1 MGILRKETLH
11 IKMNDDIFIKSPLNY
26 VGGKFKL
33 LPQILPL
40 FPNNINR
47 FVDLFCG
54 GGNVGVNVKAQ
65 KVICNDIQKE
75 VIDFLDACKNLNSK
89 DMHKSL
95 LEVVNTYNLSKTNA
109 EGYLKLRED
118 YNNGNK
124 SWLTFYSLVCHSFNN
139 QIRFNSKGAYNM
151 PFGKD
156 RSSFNPTLQQK
167 FIDFVDNLKNKNI
180 KFICKDFR
188 CLPFDKL
195 DSNDFV
201 YCDPPYLITC
211 ASYNEQDGWNETC
224 ERDLLQLLD
233 RLNDNNVKFALS
245 NVLESKGKS
254 NNILKEWSHKYNI
267 CYLNCTYGNCNYQR
281 KDKNESVEVLIT
293 NY

>member
-1 MGILRKETLH
+1 MIYIEFGKDKL
-11 IKMNDDIFIKSPLNY
+11 IKSPLNY

-40 FPNNINR
+40 FPNNINT

-54 GGNVGVNVKAQ
+54 GGNVGVNVKAN
-65 KVICNDIQKE
+65 KIICNDIQKE
-75 VIDFLDACKNLNSK
+75 VIDFLDACINLNSK
-89 DMHKSL
+89 EMHKSL
-95 LEVVNTYNLSKTNA
+95 LEIVNTYNLSKTNA
-109 EGYLKLRED
+109 EGYLQLRED
-118 YNNGNK
+118 YNNGDK

-139 QIRFNSKGAYNM
+139 QIRFNSKGEYNM

-167 FIDFVDNLKNKNI
+167 FIDFVDALKNKNI

-188 CLPFDKL
+188 SLPFEKL
-195 DSNDFV
+195 NNDDFV
-201 YCDPPYLITC
+201 YADPPYLITC
-211 ASYNEQDGWNETC
+211 ASYNEQDGWNEIC

-233 RLNDNNVKFALS
+233 VLNNNKVKFALS
-245 NVLESKGKS
+245 NVFESKGKS
-254 NNILKEWSHKYNI
+254 NDILKEWSQKYNI
-267 CYLNCTYGNCNYQR
+267 HYLDCTYGNCNYQR
-281 KDKNESVEVLIT
+281 KDKSESVEVLIT